1 MILPFCLRRA
11 HLPLLAVTWVA
22 IVVLAGT
29 LVVIAVL
36 AETGVAVGIIVVT
49 GIMVMMVLHLPIV
62 IVATGIVVITV
73 LLLHPLVLLLRRLG
87 RLPGGRNEVE
97 LTLTK

>member
-1 MILPFCLRRA
+1 MILPFYLRRV
-11 HLPLLAVTWVA
+11 HLPHLAATYVE
-22 IVVLAGT
+22 IVVLA
-29 LVVIAVL
+29 
-36 AETGVAVGIIVVT
+36 VT
-49 GIMVMMVLHLPIV
+49 GIAVATLAATGGAVMTVLHLPIV